1 MNGLFLT
8 VTTNLSSVKIF
19 GGILLAL
26 CCLSAGARAQ
36 SVSRAECFAFETLP
50 VDERKRAEE
59 LLLKALDSEALYT
72 IVGNIK
78 PMSSGF
84 QNFQIQVQLPRIEF
98 AEAEKVPK
106 ALVGKKAEDLTADEK
121 RRLNQAKQA
130 AERRQTLDKINET
143 RRIFERWRC
152 GDEIFADVY
161 HFDRVFDGK
170 RFLEAVVFS
179 RPRLRRMLGEKSD
192 FFSRW
197 GITTDSH
204 PLEILYAVDRDETG
218 ARFGGYGYLFGYPD
232 YAVQFFVEAAGR
244 EEFTGKFVER
254 DFLSIPTVASEKNG
268 FVYAVPKNYAEQEV
282 DKDLRARA
290 ERIYTSYKKRRAEY
304 IGEGKKGAS
313 EMLRDWFCDSKN
325 MCSPSG
331 AKID

>member
-1 MNGLFLT
+1 M
-8 VTTNLSSVKIF
+8 
-19 GGILLAL
+19 LAL
-26 CCLSAGARAQ
+26 CCFPVGARAQ
-36 SVSRAECFAFETLP
+36 TASTAECFAFETLP
-50 VDERKRAEE
+50 SEQRRRAEE

-98 AEAEKVPK
+98 TEAEKISK
-106 ALVGKKAEDLTADEK
+106 ELVEKKAEDSTADEK
-121 RRLNQAKQA
+121 RRLNQAKLA
-130 AERRQTLDKINET
+130 VERKQTLDKINET

-179 RPRLRRMLGEKSD
+179 RPRLKQMLAEKSD

-204 PLEILYAVDRDETG
+204 PLEILYAVDADETG

-232 YAVQFFVEAAGR
+232 TAVQFFVEAAAKEG
-244 EEFTGKFVER
+244 FTGKFVER

-268 FVYAVPKNYAEQEV
+268 FVYAVPKGYAETEI
-282 DKDLRARA
+282 DKNLRARA
-290 ERIYTSYKKRRAEY
+290 TRIYTSYKKRRAEY

-313 EMLRDWFCDSKN
+313 AMLRDWFCDSKN
-325 MCSPSG
+325 VCSPAR

>member
-1 MNGLFLT
+1 M
-8 VTTNLSSVKIF
+8 
-19 GGILLAL
+19 
-26 CCLSAGARAQ
+26 
-36 SVSRAECFAFETLP
+36 
-50 VDERKRAEE
+50 
-59 LLLKALDSEALYT
+59 
-72 IVGNIK
+72 
-78 PMSSGF
+78 
-84 QNFQIQVQLPRIEF
+84 
-98 AEAEKVPK
+98 
-106 ALVGKKAEDLTADEK
+106 
-121 RRLNQAKQA
+121 NQAKLA
-130 AERRQTLDKINET
+130 VERKQTLDKINET

-179 RPRLRRMLGEKSD
+179 RPRLRQMLNEKSD

-197 GITTDSH
+197 GITTNSH

-232 YAVQFFVEAAGR
+232 TAVQFFVEAAGR

-268 FVYAVPKNYAEQEV
+268 FVYAVPKGYAEQEV
-282 DKDLRARA
+282 DKNLRARA

-313 EMLRDWFCDSKN
+313 AMLRDWFCDSKSV
-325 MCSPSG
+325 CSPSS